1 MKGSTPATLPGDSS
15 SSWNSCTCSAE
26 TGRRGRARSQFTTFA
41 LRQHKAGQ
49 GRATYCFIWGQAV
62 HAGHN
67 KGCTY
72 KRNLA
77 TNSQNRQHNK
87 QQEQQQTATTTMTRQ
102 RIIQFMRFTSS
113 SSSKLE
119 LYQLWLW
126 HLPPSSFVRLL
137 LLLFF
142 LRRKTISIAAAP
154 LPLSKDM
161 PYFRLHNKFA
171 NHVLSSSSSLGL
183 GHCMP
188 HRHQRRQRQR
198 RAWHQVPVVAIA
210 SISPTP
216 PPLHACLVFCALLCC
231 AVCVCVC
238 VARGTLPQH
247 RKN

>member
-1 MKGSTPATLPGDSS
+1 MKGSTPATLPDDSS
-15 SSWNSCTCSAE
+15 NSCTCSAE
-26 TGRRGRARSQFTTFA
+26 TGKRGRARSQFTAFA
-41 LRQHKAGQ
+41 LRQ

-77 TNSQNRQHNK
+77 TNSQNRQHNNK
-87 QQEQQQTATTTMTRQ
+87 QQQTTATTTMTRQ

-119 LYQLWLW
+119 LHQLWLW

-171 NHVLSSSSSLGL
+171 NHVLSSSSSSSLGL

-210 SISPTP
+210 SISAP
-216 PPLHACLVFCALLCC
+216 PPSPACLPAWFFVLCF
-231 AVCVCVC
+231 VVRCVLCVC

>member
-1 MKGSTPATLPGDSS
+1 MPPGST
-15 SSWNSCTCSAE
+15 
-26 TGRRGRARSQFTTFA
+26 R
-41 LRQHKAGQ
+41 Q

-119 LYQLWLW
+119 LHQLWLW

-171 NHVLSSSSSLGL
+171 NHVLSSSSSSSLGL

-210 SISPTP
+210 SISAP
-216 PPLHACLVFCALLCC
+216 PSSPACLAFLCSALLCGVC
-231 AVCVCVC
+231 CVCLCCKGHLATAQKKLDSSRSRRCLVC
-238 VARGTLPQH
+238 LPACLPFWPVY
-247 RKN
+247 KL

>member
-1 MKGSTPATLPGDSS
+1 MLAITKDAPTNAIWQQIHKTD
-15 SSWNSCTCSAE
+15 N
-26 TGRRGRARSQFTTFA
+26 TTT
-41 LRQHKAGQ
+41 QK
-49 GRATYCFIWGQAV
+49 
-62 HAGHN
+62 
-67 KGCTY
+67 
-72 KRNLA
+72 
-77 TNSQNRQHNK
+77 
-87 QQEQQQTATTTMTRQ
+87 QQTATTTMTRQ

-119 LYQLWLW
+119 LHQLWLW

-137 LLLFF
+137 FLLFF

-171 NHVLSSSSSLGL
+171 NHVLSSSSSSLGL

-210 SISPTP
+210 SISAPP
-216 PPLHACLVFCALLCC
+216 PPLPACLVFCALLCC
-231 AVCVCVC
+231 AVCVCLCCKGHLATVQKKLDSSRSRRCLVC
-238 VARGTLPQH
+238 LPACLPFWPVY
-247 RKN
+247 KL

>member
-15 SSWNSCTCSAE
+15 NSCTCSVE

-77 TNSQNRQHNK
+77 TNSQNRQHNNK
-87 QQEQQQTATTTMTRQ
+87 QQQTATTTMTRQ

-119 LYQLWLW
+119 LHQFWLW
-126 HLPPSSFVRLL
+126 HLPPSSFVRF

-171 NHVLSSSSSLGL
+171 NHVLSSSLGL

-210 SISPTP
+210 SISAPP
-216 PPLHACLVFCALLCC
+216 PPLPACLVFCALLCC